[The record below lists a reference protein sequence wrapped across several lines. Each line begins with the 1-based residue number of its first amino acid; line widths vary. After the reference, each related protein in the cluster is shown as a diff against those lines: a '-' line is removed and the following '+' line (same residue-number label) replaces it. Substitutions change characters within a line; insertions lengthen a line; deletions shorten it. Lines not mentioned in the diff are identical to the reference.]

1 MIINYQYKKLT
12 ILDTD
17 SGMINRTI
25 YNIEDWL
32 LVFRQLT
39 EGDSDIIVRC
49 GDWRQLLNY
58 LHKNYI
64 NVKAAGGILEDAD
77 GRRLL
82 MVRND
87 RFDLP
92 KGKVEVG
99 ETLAIAAL
107 RETSEETGLVNL
119 ELGPLLLKTYHIYNL
134 YGGWHFKQTT
144 WYAVKASSNERLVP
158 QTDEG
163 ISDLRWMPVGQWK
176 EHLERSYATMR
187 VINSQVPDISF
198 FKNNG

>member
-1 MIINYQYKKLT
+1 
-12 ILDTD
+12 
-17 SGMINRTI
+17 MINRTI

-92 KGKVEVG
+92 KGKVEDG